1 MNQST
6 MCGICC
12 ILGPKEK
19 IEQHDKNLVLE
30 SHISHR
36 GPDASNWTSF
46 SVSEEISATLYGFVL
61 HLRGQLTMQPL
72 TDQNGN
78 ILLWNGEIFDGLP
91 ELQEDDNDTEALL
104 TALSHCHTDEEILS
118 VLSHL
123 QGPWA
128 FIYWQVE
135 RKQLW
140 FGRDVLGR
148 RSLLWHLPESLE
160 DFFILSSIKAG
171 SHKYTEIPAVGI
183 FRMKFENL
191 NLKTLPYQLI
201 LHPWKEAVWPM
212 TGENLDDVLQS
223 NPNIISGLHP
233 EILEISS
240 PTTNTFLPSICK
252 DMPSSNYEHPPTD
265 KLDVSY
271 LDFLLKSD
279 LGLQTEAEKLIDF
292 LGQSVNTRILNQI
305 PNSLLSSKNLSF
317 NTLSKYNISYKTCS
331 SGDVMEPFSNL
342 HCGTDS
348 VSQLHSIEESNPDH
362 LVVSEESLPL
372 QENNS
377 CDSEHISSE
386 TKVIDL
392 HKPTIYLGDANV
404 AILFSGGLDA
414 AVIAALADRYVDPEK
429 SIDLLNVAFASP
441 GSEQQQQQKK
451 KKKDKRNNGL
461 GDDHTTSADKNPFLV
476 PDRLTGY
483 TALEELNPRRKW
495 NFIEINVTKDE
506 LQEIR
511 QKRVSHLLYPLCSV
525 LDDSIG
531 CAIWFASRGLGILGN
546 GPNKGKL
553 FYSRA
558 KVILCGMGA
567 DELFAGY
574 SRHRSSFS
582 KDGWQGLIQELQ
594 TEVNRISARNL
605 GRDDRVI
612 SDHGRE
618 ARFPYLDEKFINFV
632 AEIPAYKKVDLTLLR
647 GIGEKLLLR
656 LCSFKLGF
664 TKTAVQPK
672 RAIQFGSRIAKL
684 ENSKEKASDVCTRLK
699 PSS

>member
-1 MNQST
+1 

-36 GPDASNWTSF
+36 GPDASNWTTL

-118 VLSHL
+118 LLSHL

-160 DFFILSSIKAG
+160 DFFILSSIKVG

-183 FRMKFENL
+183 FRMKFENET
-191 NLKTLPYQLI
+191 KTLPYQLI

-212 TGENLDDVLQS
+212 TGEYLDDVLQS

-292 LGQSVNTRILNQI
+292 LGQSVKTRILNQI
-305 PNSLLSSKNLSF
+305 PNSLLSCKNLSL
-317 NTLSKYNISYKTCS
+317 NTLSKYNISYKTCC
-331 SGDVMEPFSNL
+331 SGDVVEPFSNL

-348 VSQLHSIEESNPDH
+348 VSQLHLIEESNPDH

-372 QENNS
+372 QKNSS

-386 TKVIDL
+386 TKVTDL

-414 AVIAALADRYVDPEK
+414 AVIAALADR
-429 SIDLLNVAFASP
+429 
-441 GSEQQQQQKK
+441 
-451 KKKDKRNNGL
+451 L
-461 GDDHTTSADKNPFLV
+461 GDDHTTTSADKNPFLV

-495 NFIEINVTKDE
+495 NFVEINVTKDE

-511 QKRVSHLLYPLCSV
+511 QKCVSHLLYPLCSV

-632 AEIPAYKKVDLTLLR
+632 AQIPAYKKVDLTLLR
-647 GIGEKLLLR
+647 GVGEKLLLR

-684 ENSKEKASDVCTRLK
+684 EDSKEKASDVCARLK